1 MGKVKHPL
9 PCPFLQFSL
18 TSKQKTPGYPGAFLK
33 QKDKSTMFNEKFNK
47 PNPIFQI
54 LLLLFLSQTLFSQK
68 IYTSTEA
75 INHIGEVH
83 QVYISSRGNI
93 FLNIDGIYPDNPF
106 TAVIFKSDADKFPN
120 IKSLE
125 GKTIIVTGQIKLY
138 RNKPEIIL
146 NSPNQIKL
154 VN

>member
-1 MGKVKHPL
+1 
-9 PCPFLQFSL
+9 
-18 TSKQKTPGYPGAFLK
+18 
-33 QKDKSTMFNEKFNK
+33 MFNEKFNK

-54 LLLLFLSQTLFSQK
+54 LLLLFLSQTLLSQK
-68 IYTSTEA
+68 IYTSTET
-75 INHIGEVH
+75 INHIGEFASVKGKVY
-83 QVYISSRGNI
+83 QVYISNRGNI

-146 NSPNQIKL
+146 NSPNQIKV